1 MSLKWDIRFLELAK
15 MVAGWSKDPS
25 TKVGAVIVNDL
36 KQVVGM
42 GYNGFPRGVN
52 DSEERLNDR
61 PTKYSFVVHAEL
73 NAVLQ
78 AGALAR
84 GATMY
89 IWPTFPQPDPVDGVL
104 PCKEC
109 ANPVIQ
115 AGIKEVVGYL
125 PDPLN
130 SEDHE
135 RSKRWGDSLAIAK
148 IKLVEAGVTWRGI
161 KKT

>member
-1 MSLKWDIRFLELAK
+1 MNDKWDKRFLELAR
-15 MVAGWSKDPS
+15 MVASWSKDPS
-25 TKVGAVIVNDL
+25 TGVAAVIVNDL
-36 KQVVGM
+36 RQVVGM
-42 GYNGFPRGVN
+42 GYNGFPRGVE

-61 PTKYSFVVHAEL
+61 PTKYNFIAHAEL
-73 NAVLQ
+73 NAILD
-78 AGALAR
+78 AGHRAR

-89 IWPTFPQPDPVDGVL
+89 VWPTFPQPDPVDGVL

-130 SEDHE
+130 EED
-135 RSKRWGDSLAIAK
+135 RKRMDRWGDSLAIAK
-148 IKLVEAGVTWRGI
+148 IKLKEAGVKWRGVSRD
-161 KKT
+161 